1 MPRPLARLDAAQPL
15 PMRPAIRIRD
25 LRKTFAQLIAIDG
38 VSLDI
43 AHGEFFMIVGPSGC
57 GKTTLLRI
65 LAGLDSV
72 TSGTIETETPNS
84 QRPVNSMIFQ
94 GDSIFP
100 WMTVWDNAAYG
111 LKMRRAPTAT
121 IKDVVGRYLARV
133 CQRSRNSADG
143 RAVLGARRAE
153 QAPVAGGVAAHLGG
167 AQEDRGVHHPF
178 RRRGGISGRSHH
190 GHDGAAGDG
199 EGVRASA
206 ARAAARHHGTAED
219 AAIRRADCAH
229 LVELARGGAP
239 CAPAGGGDEIMSVQ
253 TISTRSPAAPKL
265 SARTRD
271 RLLNVISPLA
281 LLVLWE
287 LCARF
292 GFIDTRFFP
301 APSSVVSTMI
311 EMLRT
316 GELVTHTAVSMQ
328 RLLYGAILGGVPA
341 LVLGIAMGLNRPIR
355 ALFDPLIAATYPVPK
370 SAILPLALLIFGLGE
385 ASKIFMVAVGVFF
398 PVVINA
404 TTGVLE
410 INKIYL
416 DVGQNY
422 KANRWN
428 TFWTIALPGALPV
441 IMTGFKLGIGIGLVL
456 IAVAEMVGAKS
467 GLGYLIW
474 SAWSTFAVEQMYV
487 GLFVIAI
494 IGFLITLTLNEL
506 ERVIIPWKA
515 E

>member
-1 MPRPLARLDAAQPL
+1 
-15 PMRPAIRIRD
+15 
-25 LRKTFAQLIAIDG
+25 
-38 VSLDI
+38 
-43 AHGEFFMIVGPSGC
+43 
-57 GKTTLLRI
+57 
-65 LAGLDSV
+65 
-72 TSGTIETETPNS
+72 
-84 QRPVNSMIFQ
+84 
-94 GDSIFP
+94 
-100 WMTVWDNAAYG
+100 
-111 LKMRRAPTAT
+111 
-121 IKDVVGRYLARV
+121 
-133 CQRSRNSADG
+133 
-143 RAVLGARRAE
+143 
-153 QAPVAGGVAAHLGG
+153 
-167 AQEDRGVHHPF
+167 
-178 RRRGGISGRSHH
+178 
-190 GHDGAAGDG
+190 
-199 EGVRASA
+199 
-206 ARAAARHHGTAED
+206 
-219 AAIRRADCAH
+219 
-229 LVELARGGAP
+229 
-239 CAPAGGGDEIMSVQ
+239 MSVQ
-253 TISTRSPAAPKL
+253 TISTGPEAAGRM

-281 LLVLWE
+281 LLMLWE

-301 APSSVVSTMI
+301 APSSVVATMI

-385 ASKIFMVAVGVFF
+385 GSKIFMVAIGVFF

-416 DVGQNY
+416 DVGRNY

-428 TFWTIALPGALPV
+428 TFWTIALPV

-494 IGFLITLTLNEL
+494 IGYLITLGLNEL
-506 ERVIIPWKA
+506 ERFIIPWKA
-515 E
+515 D

>member
-1 MPRPLARLDAAQPL
+1 MSAQT
-15 PMRPAIRIRD
+15 I
-25 LRKTFAQLIAIDG
+25 
-38 VSLDI
+38 SS
-43 AHGEFFMIVGPSGC
+43 GP
-57 GKTTLLRI
+57 
-65 LAGLDSV
+65 
-72 TSGTIETETPNS
+72 P
-84 QRPVNSMIFQ
+84 
-94 GDSIFP
+94 
-100 WMTVWDNAAYG
+100 
-111 LKMRRAPTAT
+111 
-121 IKDVVGRYLARV
+121 
-133 CQRSRNSADG
+133 
-143 RAVLGARRAE
+143 
-153 QAPVAGGVAAHLGG
+153 
-167 AQEDRGVHHPF
+167 
-178 RRRGGISGRSHH
+178 
-190 GHDGAAGDG
+190 
-199 EGVRASA
+199 
-206 ARAAARHHGTAED
+206 AAAR
-219 AAIRRADCAH
+219 I
-229 LVELARGGAP
+229 
-239 CAPAGGGDEIMSVQ
+239 
-253 TISTRSPAAPKL
+253 

-271 RLLNVISPLA
+271 RLLNVISPLG
-281 LLVLWE
+281 LLIVWE
-287 LCARF
+287 LAAHV

-301 APSSVVSTMI
+301 APSSVIATMI

-316 GELVTHTAVSMQ
+316 GELVAHTAISLQ
-328 RLLYGAILGGVPA
+328 RLAYGTVLGGIPA

-385 ASKIFMVAVGVFF
+385 GSKIFMVAIGVFF
-398 PVVINA
+398 PVVINT

-416 DVGQNY
+416 DVGRNY

-494 IGFLITLTLNEL
+494 IGFLLTLGLNEL
-506 ERVIIPWKA
+506 ERVVIPWKA